1 MGIRGA
7 GGGDD
12 VRPAGLDWIS
22 ALRGPAVRSLVESGA
37 VQMSLFDETDLVEIR
52 SDAYPGER
60 LMVCRN
66 PLLAEERARK
76 REELLRATEALLDPV
91 VAATR
96 REKRPLKGEDK
107 IGVRVGKVIGKYK
120 MAKQFEL
127 AIEEDSFGYR
137 RKPGSIAAEAALEAC
152 TWCAPAWRR
161 RNSTPRAP
169 CAPTSA

>member
-1 MGIRGA
+1 
-7 GGGDD
+7 
-12 VRPAGLDWIS
+12 
-22 ALRGPAVRSLVESGA
+22 
-37 VQMSLFDETDLVEIR
+37 
-52 SDAYPGER
+52 
-60 LMVCRN
+60 MVCRN

-96 REKRPLKGEDK
+96 RDKWRLKGADR
-107 IGVRVGKVIGKYK
+107 IGVRVGKVVGKYK
-120 MAKQFEL
+120 MAKHFEL
-127 AIEEDSFGYR
+127 DIEEDSFGYR
-137 RKPGSIAAEAALEAC
+137 RSPGPSPRGRRSTAC